1 MVTGSQLAK
10 WKQHQDNPSIQYCP
24 FCGQIDTIQHRFQ
37 SCSATEHLRKEYPD
51 VTSISTAKLTTGL
64 LHYGYDWETLKIF
77 QMIRPLQTLEQF
89 PVECEN
95 NDPVWVWTDGTA

>member
-10 WKQHQDNPSIQYCP
+10 LQLHQDNPSIQYCP
-24 FCGQIDTIQHRFQ
+24 FCGQIDTLHHRFH
-37 SCSATEHLRKEYPD
+37 SCSATEHLRKEYPE

-64 LHYGYDWETLKIF
+64 LPYGFDWETLKLF
-77 QMIRPLQTLEQF
+77 QMIRPLQKLEQF